1 MSEPTIIEYTVQALM
16 LVLILSL
23 PPIVVAALAGIIVS
37 LIQAV
42 TQVQEQT
49 ISFAIKLV
57 AVIVTILLT
66 ARWIGGELF
75 NYALKMF
82 DTFPMMVQ

>member
-1 MSEPTIIEYTVQALM
+1 MSEPTIIEYTLQALM

-23 PPIVVAALAGIIVS
+23 PPIVVAAFVGIIVS

-49 ISFAIKLV
+49 LSFGVKLI
-57 AVIVTILLT
+57 AVIITILLT
-66 ARWIGGELF
+66 ATWIGGELY
-75 NYALKMF
+75 NYAMKLF
-82 DTFPMMVQ
+82 NLFPVLVK